1 MKDALYMLQYMLADA
16 WEEGSADSIFK
27 AYNKLQIHPNV
38 RTNVSDPE
46 LENISTEPIIDIL
59 NSVANR
65 EGLSSSDVEDWLNV

>member
-1 MKDALYMLQYMLADA
+1 MKDALYMLADA
-16 WEEGSADSIFK
+16 WEEGSADSILK

-46 LENISTEPIIDIL
+46 LENISTEPIMDIL